1 VIGAAHRGFALL
13 GRGLGLLLIGPILAY
28 RYALSPLLGPR
39 CRFLPSCSEYAI
51 EAIQR
56 HGPLLGAAFALRRIA
71 RCHPLGGSGYDP
83 VPESRCRRISQDEPP
98 DGPRLH
104 RHGLRQDGALHDRFR
119 DDRPAFEQK
128 A

>member
-1 VIGAAHRGFALL
+1 MIAAAHRGLALL
-13 GRGLGLLLIGPILAY
+13 GRGLGLLLIGPILVY

-51 EAIQR
+51 EAIQQ
-56 HGPLLGAAFALRRIA
+56 HGPLLGSAFALRRIA

-83 VPESRCRRISQDEPP
+83 VPAPRCRHGSRGEASD
-98 DGPRLH
+98 DH
-104 RHGLRQDGALHDRFR
+104 RRRR
-119 DDRPAFEQK
+119 DDRQRDELRAGRSASEQK